1 MSSGVP
7 SLLVKDAILL
17 TQDARRRVLR
27 GDLLAREGRVEAVG
41 GDLGWDADVVVEAE
55 GDLLLPGLVNAHT
68 HTPMTVL
75 RGLGDDLALEEW
87 LQTRIWPAE
96 RTFVRGDVEAGTDL
110 ALLEMVR
117 TGTTAFNDM
126 YVFADATA
134 EATARAGLRGFV
146 AATFVDFDTAEHR
159 KEEHLAF
166 ARGFVRRWKGH
177 PLVTPTLGPHSTYAL
192 GPQTLESVRELRDE
206 SGCLVHVHC
215 SETRFEVQDVLER
228 RGARPLEVLRRHGLL
243 EGAVLAH
250 CGWVTKEE
258 VRHMAEAG
266 AHAAHCPVSNMKLAT
281 GGVMPLEEML
291 AARVNVALGTDGAAS
306 NNTLDLFETA
316 KLTALLQKQHRWDAR
331 STPAQTVLDL
341 ATLGGAR
348 ALGLPAEGLVPGAPA
363 DLVLVS
369 TREPHMRPLVDP
381 VSSLVYC
388 ARGTDVRMTVVGG
401 RILYADGAWTT
412 LDPERVM
419 ERAGRVA
426 ARLAETV
433 HAGLA
438 AGR

>member
-1 MSSGVP
+1 MP
-7 SLLVKDAILL
+7 SLLVKDAIIL
-17 TQDARRRVLR
+17 TQDAQRRIVR
-27 GDLLAREGRVEAVG
+27 GDLLAEDGRIVAVG
-41 GDLGWDADVVVEAE
+41 GDLGMDADVVVEAE
-55 GDLLLPGLVNAHT
+55 DDLLLPGLVNAHT
-68 HTPMTVL
+68 HTPMTIL
-75 RGLGDDLALEEW
+75 RGLGDDLVLEDW
-87 LQTRIWPAE
+87 LRTRIWPAE
-96 RTFVRGDVEAGTDL
+96 RTFVREDVVVGTEL

-166 ARGFVRRWKGH
+166 ARGFIQRWKGH

-192 GPQTLESVRELRDE
+192 GPQTLDSVRELRDE
-206 SGCLVHVHC
+206 TGCRVHVHC
-215 SETRFEVQDVLER
+215 SETRTEVQDVLER
-228 RGARPLEVLRRHGLL
+228 RGARPVEVLRRHGLL
-243 EGAVLAH
+243 EDAVLAH

-258 VRHMAEAG
+258 VRTMAAAG

-291 AARVNVALGTDGAAS
+291 EARVNVALGTDGAAS

-316 KLTALLQKQHRWDAR
+316 KFAALVQKQHRWDAR
-331 STPAQTVLDL
+331 STPAQTALDL

-348 ALGLPAEGLVPGAPA
+348 ALGLPSAGLVPGAPA
-363 DLVLVS
+363 DFVLVS
-369 TREPHMRPLVDP
+369 TREPHMRPLTDA
-381 VSSLVYC
+381 VSALVYC

-401 RILYADGAWTT
+401 RILYADGEWTT
-412 LDPERVM
+412 LDPVRIV
-419 ERAGRVA
+419 ERAERVA
-426 ARLAETV
+426 ARLADV
-433 HAGLA
+433 VRAGLA
-438 AGR
+438 KPA